1 VASLRKTKITEI
13 RANRFI
19 LEDRTGHIRGSLE
32 ALENG
37 LVFFVLFG
45 AGRAR
50 LAMTIDNDGN
60 PKAQFYNKKGRA
72 VISLGVGDVG
82 HGLTLSDH
90 KGKPLCFLDVER
102 DEIPRIRFFQV
113 TSPTKG
119 RRFWGSP
126 EPRLHRNR
134 KR

>member
-1 VASLRKTKITEI
+1 VASPRKAKITEI

-19 LEDRTGHIRGSLE
+19 FRRPKWHTRGSLE

-45 AGRAR
+45 ARGPR

-60 PKAQFYNKKGRA
+60 PKVQFYNKKGIA
-72 VISLGVGDVG
+72 AISLGISDLG
-82 HGLTLSDH
+82 HGMTLSNH
-90 KGKPLCFLDVER
+90 EGEPACFLDVER
-102 DEIPRIRFFQV
+102 DEIPRIRFFKV
-113 TSPTKG
+113 TAPTKG
-119 RRFWGSP
+119 QRFWGSP
-126 EPRLHRNR
+126 EPRLKWHR